1 MTHEEGMQYWRPA
14 AKKVLPLVSHPEKPE
29 WHNNPVYFWKGS
41 KLAESIALA
50 NLLGLPYPKS
60 EWFEQIELTSEL
72 KTTLT
77 ALVGPY
83 SHIIVKMLEARK
95 REETSV

>member
-1 MTHEEGMQYWRPA
+1 MTSEEATQYWRPA
-14 AKKVLPLVSHPEKPE
+14 AKKVLALVSHPKKPE
-29 WHNNPVYFWKGS
+29 WHGNRAYFWTGS

-72 KTTLT
+72 KTTLM

-83 SHIIVKMLEARK
+83 SHIISKMLEARK